1 MCTNHLIKAF
11 MKPADDIN
19 CTNGSSRLLPF
30 LLVQAIAH
38 REEGKKFSRA
48 ENALETLFPSSPP
61 SPSALLFDTF
71 LPECLSHSLLQVVQ
85 RVDLREREYGTP
97 SIYRSRR
104 SIPIADLQREMPLQ
118 PLQCR
123 RSAATWTTCNA
134 TVSQN
139 HFRPTPLGPPA
150 TPPSAKTISG
160 LLQLDL
166 LQRHNQPKPFL
177 AYSTWTS
184 CNGNATRPICQFRPP
199 STPTTLILYTMG
211 LVYLALFSE
220 SGANC
225 LKEKEKIVIFARMC
239 RESGPRLS
247 CTTTEKESNSY
258 EKSVSYQYAF
268 A

>member
-1 MCTNHLIKAF
+1 MPSKLFST
-11 MKPADDIN
+11 
-19 CTNGSSRLLPF
+19 LLHHPH
-30 LLVQAIAH
+30 A
-38 REEGKKFSRA
+38 
-48 ENALETLFPSSPP
+48 P
-61 SPSALLFDTF
+61 LLFGFSD
-71 LPECLSHSLLQVVQ
+71 SL
-85 RVDLREREYGTP
+85 RNGTP
-97 SIYRSRR
+97 LWGYPMQFCHIAYPSTCCKWSREWTSGNGNMALR
-104 SIPIADLQREMPLQ
+104 AYIVAGGPYQLQ
-118 PLQCR
+118 
-123 RSAATWTTCNA
+123 TCNGKRHYSPYSVA
-134 TVSQN
+134 GL
-139 HFRPTPLGPPA
+139 PPLGPPA

-225 LKEKEKIVIFARMC
+225 LKEKEKIAIFARMC
-239 RESGPRLS
+239 GESGPRLS

>member
-139 HFRPTPLGPPA
+139 HFRPTPTGPPA
-150 TPPSAKTISG
+150 TPQSAKTISG
-160 LLQLDL
+160 LLHLDL
-166 LQRHNQPKPFL
+166 LQRQRHQTNLPIPTSFNTYNANLIYYGASVPCSFFRIWGELLEREGEDCYICKNVRGKRPKAILHNNRKRIEQL
-177 AYSTWTS
+177 
-184 CNGNATRPICQFRPP
+184 
-199 STPTTLILYTMG
+199 
-211 LVYLALFSE
+211 
-220 SGANC
+220 
-225 LKEKEKIVIFARMC
+225 
-239 RESGPRLS
+239 
-247 CTTTEKESNSY
+247 
-258 EKSVSYQYAF
+258 
-268 A
+268 